1 MRFGLSVFFMIPHL
15 KSPWA
20 RVDPSPW
27 PFLTALRAFSLPVT
41 ITIWFWE
48 GPFWPLLLSTAIL
61 MFPVYGWVEDI
72 ITEGTYCGTHTRY
85 VTSCLATGTLLFI
98 FSEAI
103 FFFSFFWA

>member
-1 MRFGLSVFFMIPHL
+1 MGVLI
-15 KSPWA
+15 
-20 RVDPSPW
+20 
-27 PFLTALRAFSLPVT
+27 
-41 ITIWFWE
+41 
-48 GPFWPLLLSTAIL
+48 
-61 MFPVYGWVEDI
+61 FPVYGWVEDI